1 MQLVTV
7 TKSSHLNKYGLGK
20 VLKSFMDSIS
30 TLEKVKFTIAYS
42 VINNIIINFRKE
54 PEFNVNGEKI
64 QLNGTILLTLAD
76 NLASHFLGGYKSLS
90 SAL

>member
-42 VINNIIINFRKE
+42 VINNNIIINFRKE
-54 PEFNVNGEKI
+54 
-64 QLNGTILLTLAD
+64 L
-76 NLASHFLGGYKSLS
+76 SLM
-90 SAL
+90 LMERKYC